1 MDINMVRG
9 TDNIELRSEKA
20 RSIIGQ
26 IPPIIVRVGIAI
38 MSIIIIIFLLASYLI
53 KFDYTIKTTAYLE
66 QNSDSI
72 AVIIKIP
79 ANEINKIKLGQ
90 SVILSFDNI
99 PYLYNKKIV
108 TEIISAPNVID
119 ISSSGGYYFSK
130 ILLPNEILKE
140 NGSEFKISGKIELN
154 AEIFAGKTSFL
165 ERITEPFKSLNKN

>member
-1 MDINMVRG
+1 MVRG

-108 TEIISAPNVID
+108 TEIISIPYLID
-119 ISSSGGYYFSK
+119 ISSSGGYYFTK
-130 ILLPNEILKE
+130 IPLTNEILKK
-140 NGSEFKISGKIELN
+140 NGSEFKVSGKIELN
-154 AEIFAGKTSFL
+154 AEILAGKTSFL
-165 ERITEPFKSLNKN
+165 ERITEPLKSLNKK

>member
-1 MDINMVRG
+1 MVKG

-38 MSIIIIIFLLASYLI
+38 MSIIIIIFLLMSYFI
-53 KFDYTIKTTAYLE
+53 KFDYIIKTTAYLE
-66 QNSDSI
+66 KKNDCI
-72 AVIIKIP
+72 TVIIRIP

-90 SVILSFDNI
+90 NVILSFDNI

-108 TEIISAPNVID
+108 TEIISSPYVID
-119 ISSSGGYYFSK
+119 ISSSCGYYFTK
-130 ILLPNEILKE
+130 IPLTNEILKK
-140 NGSEFKISGKIELN
+140 NGSEFKVSGKIELN
-154 AEIFAGKTSFL
+154 AEILAGKTSFL